1 MKIEVITENNEM
13 VIRRMVLDPDEAMD
27 WHKDLCRSFTVVVS
41 GSRLAIEYR
50 DSEESITINVHPGLA
65 DWDGPEPRVHRAINK
80 GLEPYEEI
88 VTFYRDTPDINP
100 QPVCK

>member
-1 MKIEVITENNEM
+1 MITETDEL
-13 VIRRMVLDPDEAMD
+13 VIRRMVLEPDEAMD
-27 WHKDLCRSFTVVVS
+27 WHVDLCHSFTVVVT

-50 DSEESITINVHPGLA
+50 DSGELLAVDVHPGLA

-88 VTFYRDTPDINP
+88 VTFYRDNPNTNP
-100 QPVCK
+100 QPIIRR